1 MRTDGRLF
9 AVIHHRVYS
18 RVRKIRIQ
26 QIYAVCK
33 IYRGNLLL
41 FVKRVQII
49 RRGQC
54 EHRSRSD
61 AYEPDFHHIFTA
73 DTEIGRLHF
82 QPFRDESLG
91 QVIGQSALALSDSVD
106 VLIAHLCRRIDFGSD
121 VTVGIVG
128 KVFVMENADIKTG
141 AVPHIRQI
149 VTQIVQNG
157 FRITRSHVGIVKRGI
172 QRQSGFFG
180 VVAKSVEYHHRRAVP
195 EIRSHPFEG
204 KRVIG
209 KSRRALDLGG
219 YFDNVI
225 SVNGSSIVVFYAR
238 SQGERTRCRDRK
250 RDYR

>member
-9 AVIHHRVYS
+9 AVIHHRVYP
-18 RVRKIRIQ
+18 RMRKIRIQ
-26 QIYAVCK
+26 QIDAVWK
-33 IYRGNLLL
+33 IYRGDLLL
-41 FVKRVQII
+41 FIKRVQII

-61 AYEPDFHHIFTA
+61 AYEPDFHHIFAA

-106 VLIAHLCRRIDFGSD
+106 VLIAHLCRRVHFGSD
-121 VTVGIVG
+121 VTVGVVG
-128 KVFVMENADIKTG
+128 KIFVMENADIEVGT
-141 AVPHIRQI
+141 VPHIRQI
-149 VTQIVQNG
+149 VTQTAQNG
-157 FRITRSHVGIVKRGI
+157 FRITRSYVRVIKRGI
-172 QRQSGFFG
+172 QLESGFFG
-180 VVAKSVEYHHRRAVP
+180 VVAKSVEHHDRRTVP
-195 EIRSHPFEG
+195 KISSHPFEG